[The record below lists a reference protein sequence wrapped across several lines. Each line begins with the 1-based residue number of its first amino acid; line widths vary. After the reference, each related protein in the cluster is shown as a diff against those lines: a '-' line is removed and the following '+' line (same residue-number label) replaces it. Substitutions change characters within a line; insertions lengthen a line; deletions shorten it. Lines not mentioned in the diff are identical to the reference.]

1 MDVAMKKKK
10 LPTCCFAFLAVEP
23 AVADEGKTRLCEI
36 VLERLIFESHL
47 AVAVARHDPGLR
59 VLSAETG
66 IPTEVLISDEVDGY
80 LAQGQNETDLLGH
93 LGGHSTLTLL
103 QRANQIVKQ
112 IAAMHRY
119 LPLAVTRCGH

>member
-1 MDVAMKKKK
+1 MQRFPVCVLLEIDHGCLQEK

-47 AVAVARHDPGLR
+47 AVAVARHNPGLR

-80 LAQGQNETDLLGH
+80 LAQGQNETDLLGTP
-93 LGGHSTLTLL
+93 G
-103 QRANQIVKQ
+103 R
-112 IAAMHRY
+112 
-119 LPLAVTRCGH
+119 P